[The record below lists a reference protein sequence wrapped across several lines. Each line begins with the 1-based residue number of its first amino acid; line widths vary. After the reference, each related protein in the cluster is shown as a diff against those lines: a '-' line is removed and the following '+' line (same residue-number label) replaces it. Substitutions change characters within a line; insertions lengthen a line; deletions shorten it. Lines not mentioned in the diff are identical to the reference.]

1 MKLFDLEKLID
12 TFTGFL
18 ETKIELIKLDAK
30 EELSGLIAK
39 ALVLFMLMLLG
50 LMAMIFLSFGLSTV
64 LNAYLKSSYLGYI
77 IVGVIYLSLCG
88 LIYTQRTSL
97 LERIRAEANKEVSEE
112 EL

>member
-18 ETKIELIKLDAK
+18 ETKIELIKLDAR
-30 EELSGLIAK
+30 EELTGLVAK
-39 ALVLFMLMLLG
+39 ALVFFVLMLLG

-64 LNAYLKSSYLGYI
+64 LNVYLESRYLGYL
-77 IVGVIYLSLCG
+77 IVGVIYLGLCG
-88 LIYTQRTSL
+88 LIYAQRTVL

-112 EL
+112 E